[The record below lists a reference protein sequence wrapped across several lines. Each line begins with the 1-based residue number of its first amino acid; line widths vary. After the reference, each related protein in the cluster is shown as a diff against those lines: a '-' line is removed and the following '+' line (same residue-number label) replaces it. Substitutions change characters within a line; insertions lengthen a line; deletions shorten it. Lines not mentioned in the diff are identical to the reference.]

1 MKRLVQPKGFYTLEK
16 CKEEALKYQT
26 KKDFMLGSPRF
37 YDAAHRF
44 KWIDLCC
51 EHMKKSNGNN
61 FSKKEK
67 WNHNNIIEAALKYDS
82 KDEFRKYNY
91 AAYIAANK
99 HKMIKELEQLWK
111 SH

>member
-1 MKRLVQPKGFYTLEK
+1 MET
-16 CKEEALKYQT
+16 
-26 KKDFMLGSPRF
+26 
-37 YDAAHRF
+37 
-44 KWIDLCC
+44 I
-51 EHMKKSNGNN
+51 